1 MPFRLLH
8 RLWRFDD
15 SGTSAGHRMALAL
28 GPSPTSETDSAG
40 IGIHTGREERSVHEC
55 ADIYLHW
62 ANVAML
68 GVASGW
74 LGVEEDAT
82 SLCKAQ

>member
-1 MPFRLLH
+1 MTVELPLVTGWLLPWDPVRLRKLIV
-8 RLWRFDD
+8 
-15 SGTSAGHRMALAL
+15 L
-28 GPSPTSETDSAG
+28 GLESILEGRREVYMSVQTFTC
-40 IGIHTGREERSVHEC
+40 TGP
-55 ADIYLHW
+55 
-62 ANVAML
+62 NVAML